1 MNADV
6 AAGDAKGAAIET
18 EVAVSETEVE
28 DGSKAAKRR
37 ILIVD
42 DHVVNQ
48 V

>member
-1 MNADV
+1 VNADV
-6 AAGDAKGAAIET
+6 AASDTNGVAIET
-18 EVAVSETEVE
+18 EVAVSGKEVE
-28 DGSKAAKRR
+28 GGSKAAKRR

>member
-1 MNADV
+1 MNA
-6 AAGDAKGAAIET
+6 AMAGSEPKVET

-28 DGSKAAKRR
+28 GGSKAAKRR

>member
-1 MNADV
+1 MNGAV
-6 AAGDAKGAAIET
+6 AASDTKVAAIET

-28 DGSKAAKRR
+28 GGSKAAKRR